1 MRRNKKGSPLVD
13 LIRYCRSYIPIIVIA
28 LALACASA
36 VMTLIGPNKL
46 GDITNIITEG
56 LMTGIDLK
64 AVARIAIL
72 LVVLY
77 LVSWGCGFSQ
87 NAIMANVTQRISK
100 KLRKDLYHKTNRM
113 PLNYFD
119 THIYG
124 DVLSRITNDVD
135 LIGQTLN
142 MSIGTLVS
150 SLTLFAGSLIMMLVT
165 NWIMALAGVAAT
177 VVGFLFMMAIM
188 RHSQKYFNMQQDELG
203 RINGHV
209 EEIYGGHTVV
219 KAYCGENAARKE
231 FHEMNDRLY
240 TSAWKSQFMSGIMQP
255 LMLFIGNLGFVVVC
269 VVGAALAINGKI
281 EMGVI
286 VSFMIYIRMF
296 TQPLSQ
302 LAQVATSL
310 QSTSAASE
318 RVFEFLEEEE
328 MADETGKTGEVK
340 EVKGDVVFDHV
351 KFGYNSDRIII
362 KDFSA
367 HAKPGQKIAIVGPT
381 GAGKSTLVNL
391 LMRFY
396 EVNEGEIR
404 IDGVPTSTMT
414 REKVHENFC
423 MVLQDTW
430 IFEGTIRENI
440 VYVKEGVK
448 DEEVREA
455 CKEVGLDH
463 FIQTLPKGYDT
474 ILDDSLN
481 LSAGQKQLITIARA
495 MIQDA
500 PMLILDEA
508 TSSVD
513 TRTEQLINESMDKL
527 MKGRTSFVIAHR
539 LSTIRNADLILVLK
553 DGDIIEQGNHD
564 ELMKLGGFY
573 ADLYNSQFEAA

>member
-100 KLRKDLYHKTNRM
+100 KLRKDLYKTNRM

-440 VYVKEGVK
+440 VYAKEGVK

>member
-64 AVARIAIL
+64 AVAQIAIL

-404 IDGVPTSTMT
+404 IDGVPISTMT

-440 VYVKEGVK
+440 VYAKEGVK

-455 CKEVGLDH
+455 CKEAGLDH